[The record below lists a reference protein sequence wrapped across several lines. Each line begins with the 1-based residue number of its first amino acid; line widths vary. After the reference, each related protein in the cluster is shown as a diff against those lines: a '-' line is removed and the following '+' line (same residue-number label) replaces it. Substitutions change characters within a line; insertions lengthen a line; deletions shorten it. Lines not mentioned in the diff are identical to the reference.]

1 MSQHPNIHPGF
12 IVSKLSINQEIKV
25 EARKVVDEGQKAGTK
40 MKELVMEYRKVDEPL
55 DSIVNKNKGNIL
67 REKKL
72 L

>member
-1 MSQHPNIHPGF
+1 M
-12 IVSKLSINQEIKV
+12 
-25 EARKVVDEGQKAGTK
+25 VDEGQKAGTK